1 MQNNTTT
8 KHLNHN
14 KMNIDFRKILI
25 IILGSLWLWLMISI
39 LYGCSANYHFGK
51 FLKKGGTID
60 TTERIVSVEK
70 VIKVNGKDS
79 IILVEM
85 PLNCPE
91 VQIPPTR
98 YETRLEYRLKRDS
111 IETVRYVT
119 KWKTKEVVKVAKTQN
134 KKPFNWFW
142 IGLGT
147 GVILPILF
155 RFVIKKI

>member
-1 MQNNTTT
+1 
-8 KHLNHN
+8 
-14 KMNIDFRKILI
+14 MNIDFRKILI

-39 LYGCSANYHFGK
+39 LYGCSASYHFGK

-79 IILVEM
+79 IIFVEM

-98 YETRLEYRLKRDS
+98 QEIRYKYRIQRDS
-111 IETVRYVT
+111 IETIRYVT
-119 KWKTKEVVKVAKTQN
+119 KWKTKEVIKVAKVQ
-134 KKPFNWFW
+134 KRKPFNWFW
-142 IGLGT
+142 IGLGI
-147 GVILPILF
+147 GLIIPILTK
-155 RFVIKKI
+155 FVIKKI

>member
-1 MQNNTTT
+1 
-8 KHLNHN
+8 
-14 KMNIDFRKILI
+14 MNIDFRKILI

-60 TTERIVSVEK
+60 TTERVVSVEK

-79 IILVEM
+79 IITVRV
-85 PLNCPE
+85 PITCPE

-98 YETRLEYRLKRDS
+98 YQTRLEYRLKRDS

-119 KWKTKEVVKVAKTQN
+119 KWKTKEVVKVAKTESKN
-134 KKPFNWFW
+134 PFYWFW
-142 IGLGT
+142 IGLGI

-155 RFVIKKI
+155 RFVIKRL

>member
-1 MQNNTTT
+1 
-8 KHLNHN
+8 
-14 KMNIDFRKILI
+14 MNLDFRKIFI

-39 LYGCSANYHFGK
+39 LYGCSASYHFGK

-79 IILVEM
+79 IILFEM
-85 PLNCPE
+85 PLKCPE
-91 VQIPPTR
+91 VQIPATR

-119 KWKTKEVVKVAKTQN
+119 KWKTKEVVKLAKTQN

-142 IGLGT
+142 IGLGI
-147 GVILPILF
+147 GLLIPILTK
-155 RFVIKKI
+155 FVINKL

>member
-1 MQNNTTT
+1 
-8 KHLNHN
+8 
-14 KMNIDFRKILI
+14 MNIDFRKILI

-60 TTERIVSVEK
+60 TTERVVSVEK

-91 VQIPPTR
+91 IQIPATR

-111 IETVRYVT
+111 IETVRYLT
-119 KWKTKEVVKVAKTQN
+119 KWKTKEVVKLAKVH
-134 KKPFNWFW
+134 KRKPFNWFW
-142 IGLGT
+142 IGLGIGIFT
-147 GVILPILF
+147 PILI
-155 RFVIKKI
+155 RFVIKKL